1 MYSQTIF
8 KPEQH
13 GLISKCYTEVL
24 DLKYN
29 NVKYK
34 WRRKETSIK
43 LSKNCKEANNSG
55 IKNFIRMLLTKITL
69 EKIESV
75 ENGIEELILLHGDK
89 KRNINLKVM
98 WEKAIFVQMYLPKT
112 KPQPTEGRKIKL
124 SCKNKSFIIF

>member
-1 MYSQTIF
+1 MYFQTIF

-13 GLISKCYTEVL
+13 GLISKCYIEVL
-24 DLKYN
+24 DLKNN

-34 WRRKETSIK
+34 LRGKETSIK

-89 KRNINLKVM
+89 KKEYKPESNVGKSNIRTDVLAKD
-98 WEKAIFVQMYLPKT
+98 KT
-112 KPQPTEGRKIKL
+112 TT
-124 SCKNKSFIIF
+124 N